1 MGKVNQTT
9 HSPSAAE
16 WLCVEM
22 AAKSVVGSATWLAT
36 ALKRL
41 PDAVKVT
48 KVNGKW
54 HKPEFSALKLAR
66 IRQAGGGDAVDAA
79 LLEAKPPKGRKCDR
93 EKPLRLEKIETLLA
107 RQPEFH
113 KKIVEVRVAQATE
126 KFKKKNMGNVVI

>member
-1 MGKVNQTT
+1 M
-9 HSPSAAE
+9 
-16 WLCVEM
+16 CVEM

-66 IRQAGGGDAVDAA
+66 IRQAGGGDAVDAG
-79 LLEAKPPKGRKCDR
+79 KQM
-93 EKPLRLEKIETLLA
+93 T
-107 RQPEFH
+107 
-113 KKIVEVRVAQATE
+113 
-126 KFKKKNMGNVVI
+126 